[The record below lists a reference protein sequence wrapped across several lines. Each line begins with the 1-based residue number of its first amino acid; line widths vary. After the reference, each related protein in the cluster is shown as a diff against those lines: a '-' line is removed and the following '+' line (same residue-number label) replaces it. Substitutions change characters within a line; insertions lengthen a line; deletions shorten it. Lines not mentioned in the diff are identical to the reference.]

1 MVPTSNKIHG
11 PCIALKNELLPTTN
25 TCHHVFP
32 EFPFDVLLKVKHV
45 IAVESFQISLLF
57 FYLRSN
63 LCQIDKLFM
72 QEHLIYAHIY
82 VDFCY
87 YQQVPF
93 FFFWWWVMHPSV
105 LAPIWPYV
113 LHHWML
119 ESFFVLLKC
128 LNYENILDGAGAK
141 RWQVLINDCTS
152 NPWP

>member
-93 FFFWWWVMHPSV
+93 FFFLVMGHASFSVGTYLALRPPSLNARV
-105 LAPIWPYV
+105 FFCTAK
-113 LHHWML
+113 ML
-119 ESFFVLLKC
+119 ELWKYTWWSRGKEVASPNQWLHF
-128 LNYENILDGAGAK
+128 
-141 RWQVLINDCTS
+141 
-152 NPWP
+152 